1 MFDAYGAP
9 AALTPA
15 CAALLAQRKAA
26 LREMARSPLFTP
38 RRRAAE
44 KEANRLGKLYNAC
57 KRAAHKAKVEARKAN
72 AIRASRPAP
81 APEAEPPDVP
91 EVVDTPAGIVAAPS
105 GPSTTVLVVGGVAA
119 LAIVGALLFAGK
131 GGGSGSA
138 PVSYTS
144 QRRRK

>member
-1 MFDAYGAP
+1 MFDAAYGAP
-9 AALTPA
+9 ALTPA

-57 KRAAHKAKVEARKAN
+57 KRAAHKAKVEARKAS
-72 AIRASRPAP
+72 ASRPAP

-131 GGGSGSA
+131 GGGGGGSA

-144 QRRRK
+144 KRRRK